1 MNYVDSDSNIWDL
14 TLSFIVFIIE
24 LVILQRNNEHM

>member
-1 MNYVDSDSNIWDL
+1 MNYMDSDSNIWDL